1 MNIVVLDGR
10 LGDEPNLEQ
19 KQDGGYK
26 ISFSLWSK
34 RPFKNRDGEYDS
46 DCILCSATKKNAEF
60 IGKYFHKGDGIQIRG
75 RIVSFTYND
84 RDGIQRV
91 GLMVVVE
98 EAQFP
103 LSMPSRRMQ
112 EDE

>member
-1 MNIVVLDGR
+1 MNVVILDGR
-10 LGDEPNLEQ
+10 LGDEPKLEQ
-19 KQDGGYK
+19 KQNGDIK
-26 ISFSLWSK
+26 ISFSLWSR

-60 IGKYFHKGDGIQIRG
+60 IGKYFHKGDGIPIRG

-84 RDGIQRV
+84 PDGMQRV
-91 GLMVVVE
+91 GLMVAVE

-103 LSMPSRRMQ
+103 LTMPSRRLL
-112 EDE
+112 EEE

>member
-1 MNIVVLDGR
+1 MNIVILDGR
-10 LGDEPNLEQ
+10 RGDEPKLEQ
-19 KQDGGYK
+19 KQDGSLK
-26 ISFSLWSK
+26 ITFSLWSR

-46 DCILCSATKKNAEF
+46 DCILCTATKKTAEF
-60 IGKYFHKGDGIQIRG
+60 IGRYFHKGDGIQLRG

-84 RDGIQRV
+84 IDGIQRV
-91 GLMVVVE
+91 GLMVAVE

-103 LSMPSRRMQ
+103 LSMPSRRLQ